1 MNEANSRR
9 MNEYKKENVYIGMIK
24 NRMKDGMRK
33 SRKERRSK

>member
-9 MNEYKKENVYIGMIK
+9 MNEYKKENGYIGRIK
-24 NRMKDGMRK
+24 NKMKDGTRK